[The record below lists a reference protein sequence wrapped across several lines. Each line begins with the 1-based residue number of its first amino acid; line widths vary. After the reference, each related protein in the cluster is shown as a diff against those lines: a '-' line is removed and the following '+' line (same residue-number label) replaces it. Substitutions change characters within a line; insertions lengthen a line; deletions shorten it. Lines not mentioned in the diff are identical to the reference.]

1 MYSVPSYSVVHT
13 TLNILDPFTPRGDEH
28 VTSPYP
34 LIIQ

>member
-13 TLNILDPFTPRGDEH
+13 TQNTLNPFTPRGDEH